1 VNPTPFVPVTRKDRT
16 DEKFKHPDIS
26 LSFGFQ
32 SSTAAIE
39 ILGHVSTR
47 VILATTNE
55 ASGTMVQRTSRK

>member
-1 VNPTPFVPVTRKDRT
+1 MRSSNTPL
-16 DEKFKHPDIS
+16 PDVS